1 MSYDF
6 NAARAHFAA
15 KLGFTTGPHEVTGM
29 IDQKRGREAQSTGE
43 DAIVIVDVRFPTDFR
58 RAHIPGAVNV
68 PKGKWH
74 EAGGLSKEKLNVLYC
89 YNQTCHMA
97 AEAAVELIALGYPV
111 AEMEGGFATWEANGY
126 PVAASASRAA

>member
-29 IDQKRGREAQSTGE
+29 IDQKK
-43 DAIVIVDVRFPTDFR
+43 DVVIVDVRFPTDYR
-58 RAHIPGAVNV
+58 KAHIPGAVNV
-68 PKGKWH
+68 PKGKWQ
-74 EAGGLSKEKLNVLYC
+74 EAAGLSKDKLNVLYC

-126 PVAASASRAA
+126 PLAASASKAA

>member
-1 MSYDF
+1 MNYDF

-29 IDQKRGREAQSTGE
+29 IDRKE
-43 DAIVIVDVRFPTDFR
+43 DIVIVDLRFPTDYR
-58 RAHIPGAVNV
+58 KAHIPGAVNV

-74 EAGGLSKEKLNVLYC
+74 EAAGLSKEKLNVLYC

-97 AEAAVELIALGYPV
+97 AEAAVELIARGYPV
-111 AEMEGGFATWEANGY
+111 VEMEGGFATWEANGY
-126 PVAASASRAA
+126 PVAATASKAA

>member
-6 NAARAHFAA
+6 NAARAHFAG

-29 IDQKRGREAQSTGE
+29 IDRKE
-43 DAIVIVDVRFPTDFR
+43 DIVIVDVRFPTDYR
-58 RAHIPGAVNV
+58 KAHIPGAVNV

-74 EAGGLSKEKLNVLYC
+74 EAQGLAKDKLNILYC

-126 PVAASASRAA
+126 PLAASASKAA

>member
-1 MSYDF
+1 VTYDF
-6 NAARAHFAA
+6 NAARAHFTA
-15 KLGFTTGPHEVTGM
+15 KLGFTTGPHEVSGM
-29 IDQKRGREAQSTGE
+29 LDRKE
-43 DAIVIVDVRFPTDFR
+43 DSIVIVDVRFPTDFR
-58 RAHIPGAVNV
+58 KAHIPGAVNV

-74 EAGGLSKEKLNVLYC
+74 EAAGLSKDKLNILYC

-126 PVAASASRAA
+126 PVAATASRAA